1 MALKKYKP
9 RSCGMRF
16 RESATFEEIT
26 EKRPVKRLTKAV
38 RKTAGRNN
46 QGRITTRHHG
56 GGAKQR
62 MRIVDFKRNK
72 FDVEATVKDIAYDP
86 TRSAYLALI
95 EYTDGVK
102 NYILAPEGLKPGMK
116 VMNGAKA
123 EATVGNCL
131 PLSQIPLGL
140 FVHAV
145 ELVPGRGAAVARSA
159 GNSCQV
165 MARDGSRVTLKM
177 PSGEVRIFNGRCLA
191 TVGSV
196 GNKDWGSKARQG
208 WPQALPRHSSDGSR
222 CRHEPCRP
230 PDGRRRRPYV
240 RRLQPAFSVGQ
251 ARQGRQDPSEAQGF
265 QQDHRQEEE
274 VIHVAFS

>member
-102 NYILAPEGLKPGMK
+102 SYILAPEGLKPGMK

-131 PLSQIPLGL
+131 PLSQIPLG
-140 FVHAV
+140 
-145 ELVPGRGAAVARSA
+145 A

-196 GNKDWGSKARQG
+196 GNKDWGSIKLGKAGRKRYLG
-208 WPQALPRHSSDGSR
+208 IRPTVRGVAMNPVDHPMGGGEGRTSGGSNPRSPWGKLAKGGKT
-222 CRHEPCRP
+222 RP
-230 PDGRRRRPYV
+230 KRKASNKIIVKRRK
-240 RRLQPAFSVGQ
+240 
-251 ARQGRQDPSEAQGF
+251 
-265 QQDHRQEEE
+265 
-274 VIHVAFS
+274 

>member
-116 VMNGAKA
+116 VMNGPKA

-145 ELVPGRGAAVARSA
+145 ELVPGRGASVARSA
-159 GNSCQV
+159 GNACQV
-165 MARDGSRVTLKM
+165 MARDGGRVTLKM

-196 GNKDWGSKARQG
+196 GNKDWGSIRPTVRGVAMNPVDHPMGGGEGRTSGGSNPRSPWGKLAKGGKTRAKRKA
-208 WPQALPRHSSDGSR
+208 SNKVIVK
-222 CRHEPCRP
+222 
-230 PDGRRRRPYV
+230 RRK
-240 RRLQPAFSVGQ
+240 
-251 ARQGRQDPSEAQGF
+251 
-265 QQDHRQEEE
+265 
-274 VIHVAFS
+274 